1 MTYPFFAPDAYR
13 ALLPE
18 ELGKIANGCGPK
30 GWRVDLVP
38 DSLMGLCV
46 TPECNLHDW
55 MYSQGGD
62 DAARKLADVT
72 LYLNIA
78 FKVLMEGGH
87 LVHLRMAGAAIFYK
101 AVRDGGADHF
111 GAGA

>member
-1 MTYPFFAPDAYR
+1 MTYPFFVPDAYR
-13 ALLPE
+13 ALPPE
-18 ELGKIANGCGPK
+18 DLAKIVNGCGPK

-46 TPECNLHDW
+46 TSECNLHDW
-55 MYSQGGD
+55 MYSQGGSE
-62 DAARKLADVT
+62 AERQFADVV
-72 LYLNIA
+72 LYVTVA

-87 LVHLRMAGAAIFYK
+87 LVPLRMAGAAIFYK
-101 AVRDGGADHF
+101 AVRECGAEHF